1 MFLFLKMVLLLLATV
16 IAFWLSAISG
26 GGASLILIPILN
38 WLLPVTHVPFALT
51 IGTFSSSASRVIIF
65 KEHIH
70 WKIFA
75 WFVPFS
81 IPAVLLGAWLIKY
94 VNPLYLQIVVG
105 LFLISNLPELFKSKK
120 TLATEEKPYPKFI
133 LSIVGFLAG
142 FVSGITGAIG
152 LLFNRFYLRYGLS
165 KEQIVAT
172 RAANEIFLH
181 GIKLV
186 IYIVLGLSSTNA
198 LLFGLAIAIG
208 SVVSSTSVKHI
219 LPLISEL
226 LFRKI
231 GYGAMVISGLIL
243 MGETSQKIVSQ
254 DNLALSTKFINES
267 AETTVNWRNSNLVLE
282 FNFDDGFE
290 IERPLLP
297 RDLPPELTRKYN
309 ELVKEFDHVMIEKV
323 FRFRRPKAIEFYCFK
338 NQILTKLEFEIHEF
352 EDHEFN

>member
-1 MFLFLKMVLLLLATV
+1 MLLAKIIVLLLATV

-38 WLLPVTHVPFALT
+38 WLLPITQVPFALT
-51 IGTFSSSASRVIIF
+51 IGTFGSSASRVVIF

-94 VNPLYLQIVVG
+94 VNPLYLQIIVA
-105 LFLISNLPELFKSKK
+105 LFLVSNLPELFRSKQAL
-120 TLATEEKPYPKFI
+120 TSEEKPYPKFI
-133 LSIVGFLAG
+133 LAFVGFLAG

-152 LLFNRFYLRYGLS
+152 LLFNKFYLRYGLT

-181 GIKLV
+181 GIKLA
-186 IYIVLGLSSTNA
+186 IYIALGLSSTNA
-198 LLFGLAIAIG
+198 LLFGLAIALG
-208 SVVSSTSVKHI
+208 SVISSVSVKHI

-231 GYGAMVISGLIL
+231 GYGAMAISGLIL
-243 MGETSQKIVSQ
+243 MGETGQKIVKQ
-254 DNLALSTKFINES
+254 DHLALSTKIINES
-267 AETTVNWRNSNLVLE
+267 TETTVNWRNSNLVLE
-282 FNFDDGFE
+282 FNFDDGLE
-290 IERPLLP
+290 VERPLSP
-297 RDLPPELTRKYN
+297 SDLPPELFEKFN
-309 ELVKEFDHVMIEKV
+309 ELTKEFDHIMIEKV
-323 FRFRRPKAIEFYCFK
+323 FRFRKPKAIEFYCFK
-338 NQILTKLEFEIHEF
+338 NQKLTKFEFEIS
-352 EDHEFN
+352 DSNDKPTR

>member
-1 MFLFLKMVLLLLATV
+1 MLLGLKIVLLFFATV

-51 IGTFSSSASRVIIF
+51 IGTFSSSASRVVIF
-65 KEHIH
+65 RKHVN
-70 WKIFA
+70 WKIFS

-94 VNPLYLQIVVG
+94 INPLYLQIVVS
-105 LFLISNLPELFKSKK
+105 LFLISNLPELFRSRKQTTS
-120 TLATEEKPYPKFI
+120 EEKPYPKFI
-133 LSIVGFLAG
+133 LSIVGFIAG

-186 IYIVLGLSSTNA
+186 IYIALGLSSTNA

-208 SVVSSTSVKHI
+208 SIISSVSVKHI

-231 GYGAMVISGLIL
+231 GYGAMVISGFIL
-243 MGETSQKIVSQ
+243 MGETGQKIIKQ
-254 DNLALSTKFINES
+254 DSVVLSTHLINQG

-282 FNFDDGFE
+282 FNFDDGLE

-297 RDLPPELTRKYN
+297 DDLPTEFKIKYSELI
-309 ELVKEFDHVMIEKV
+309 KEFDHIMIEKV
-323 FRFRRPKAIEFYCFK
+323 FRFREPEAIEFYCYK
-338 NQILTKLEFEIHEF
+338 NGKLTKLEFAIHEF
-352 EDHEFN
+352 EDNAR